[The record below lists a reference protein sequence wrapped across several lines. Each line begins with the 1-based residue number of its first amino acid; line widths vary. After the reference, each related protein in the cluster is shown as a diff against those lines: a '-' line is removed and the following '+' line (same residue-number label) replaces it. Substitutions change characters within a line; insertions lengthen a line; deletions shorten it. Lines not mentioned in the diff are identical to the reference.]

1 MTDPRLILTVVASV
15 ISLLALWVVY
25 CWIYRDYR
33 VDLFRQRLFEL
44 RDRVFDFARSGQLSF
59 DHPAYGILRSTING
73 FIRFGHRFGVL
84 QIVLF
89 VSIIRRRDF
98 QDAGELQFHDR
109 WRNAIADLPESTRDK
124 LNHFML
130 DMQLIVG
137 DQLLFT
143 SPMLVITLVPVVV
156 WAVLWVLLKTMRE
169 QVLARLRTRPFRAIY
184 ATFRRNW
191 IDPVNSAALEAGQ
204 VA

>member
-1 MTDPRLILTVVASV
+1 MTDPRIILTVVASV

-25 CWIYRDYR
+25 CLSYRDYR

-44 RDRVFDFARSGQLSF
+44 RDRVFDFARSGELSF

-73 FIRFGHRFGVL
+73 FIRFGHRFGMF
-84 QIVLF
+84 QIILF
-89 VSIIRRRDF
+89 VSSIRRRDF
-98 QDAGELQFHDR
+98 QDAGELQFHER
-109 WRNAIADLPESTRDK
+109 WRNATTDLPDSTREK
-124 LNHFML
+124 LNQFML
-130 DMQLIVG
+130 EMQLIVG

-143 SPMLVITLVPVVV
+143 SPTLMITLVPVIT
-156 WAVLWVLLKTMRE
+156 WAILWVLLKTMRE

-184 ATFRRNW
+184 AAFRRNW
-191 IDPVNSAALEAGQ
+191 IDPVNSAALEAVQ